1 MKDLLLS
8 LPSSYLAGAILII
21 AVVGVMAIKAGYL
34 RLHIKGID
42 IERPSKGNEPH
53 KNTPPLTENRE
64 ILYKLVRFAEDYMAW
79 CKQEIAA
86 SIKREYGSVNSVFVA
101 LVCEKIFD
109 RALIW
114 IILNH
119 IEDTDKYKD
128 RKIEE
133 TYKVMSAMAY
143 ELVPERA
150 EKKEYMQLLMNI
162 SKKFVVE
169 FIKQVC
175 EFKAEEG
182 IERNEKQRL

>member
-42 IERPSKGNEPH
+42 IERPSKGNEPN
-53 KNTPPLTENRE
+53 KNTPPLTGNRE
-64 ILYKLVRFAEDYMAW
+64 TLHKMVRFAEDYMAW
-79 CKQEIAA
+79 CKKEVAD
-86 SIKREYGSVNSVFVA
+86 SIKREYGSVNNVFVT

-119 IEDTDKYKD
+119 IEDTDKYKS

-133 TYKVMSAMAY
+133 TYKVMFVTAHEM
-143 ELVPERA
+143 VPERA
-150 EKKEYMQLLMNI
+150 ELSEYQALLRKI
-162 SKKFVVE
+162 SQRFVSE
-169 FIKQVC
+169 FVHQMC
-175 EFKAEEG
+175 EFKSEEG
-182 IERNEKQRL
+182 IERNEK